1 MKKRFLATILCIL
14 MLVPCFTWV
23 TFAGE
28 GDVSPWEKESVNV
41 APKGKTYQTSNWNAD
56 SSARYMNNGSLWS
69 SWQFWRPGDP
79 DRGAGYEGIDNTR
92 QHVGMSF
99 NQYQTVNEVTVFGHK
114 YWNGV
119 FCPKCYRSLANNEYT
134 TKYNDEGKIESQR
147 CNECKTDVHI
157 ATDVKNN
164 IKYTVEVLVQ
174 GQWYVAGHAYNDDME
189 YVVKNDKVLGGTGGV
204 IGQVT
209 IKFDKVF
216 AQYDKNGDVV
226 VDENGN
232 PILTD
237 WATTKNIR
245 IVCSEYGAWALLD
258 TTDGLSFTYANG
270 DVATVKYGGTTY
282 TVTRDT
288 ESSVPTYNTTYKY
301 KLKDGTVVDYKM
313 VVSVNESFGAAG
325 YPVVRIEQE
334 QPMTIG
340 DEYAYLSDG
349 TIATKMI
356 TADRY
361 LFEYNA
367 DGTIKLTNKTRSTHD
382 WWHVPLL
389 HEIYIWGHQSVN
401 TPKFDVPE
409 GAEVV
414 TDAALGGM
422 AGATTS
428 QTQYYPLLGNDRNS
442 GSYWRARDY
451 ENQSYW
457 IDFEG
462 SYLVDEIKLNFG
474 GLAAAY
480 DNAKFTYDIYVMR
493 NGEWQKIAS
502 DTATAT
508 SGLWEPGDLMAYPV
522 GEGRIEQVKITFTS
536 SKDANGE
543 DIPPVITEV
552 SAPIIN
558 GEQVVFLSSYLN
570 YHRASSTAQGNLAC
584 YGEAYCSSSFD
595 YSNISDVSYI
605 NDGQV
610 TDDAYSWYAV
620 DFVVGTYCGVK
631 LKDSE
636 DVTKVV
642 LYFNDQITQGKPEEH
657 VMSFDV
663 QALVNGQYVTIASGT
678 SYDEVNKKAI
688 VSIEFETVNTNDIRI
703 VYKSNGMVYPYL
715 KELEVYAG
723 QKRYTSFE
731 GYVLDTSIR
740 TLYGRKATVDFM
752 DPSYVKRA
760 KFMDLTS
767 PLEFLV
773 FATKY
778 GIQ

>member
-1 MKKRFLATILCIL
+1 

-23 TFAGE
+23 AFAGE
-28 GDVSPWEKESVNV
+28 GDISLWEKESVNV

-56 SSARYMNNGSLWS
+56 SSARYMNNGQLWN

-99 NQYQTVNEVTVFGHK
+99 NQYQSVNEVTVFGHK

-119 FCPKCYRSLANNEYT
+119 FCPKCYRSLAANEYT
-134 TKYNDEGKIESQR
+134 VKYNDEGKVESEK
-147 CNECKTDVHI
+147 CNTCKTQVHI
-157 ATDVKNN
+157 SNDVKNN
-164 IKYTVEVLVQ
+164 IKYSVEVLVQ
-174 GQWYVAGHAYNDDME
+174 GQWYVAGYAYNDEMQYE
-189 YVVKNDKVLGGTGGV
+189 IKNDKVLGGTGGY
-204 IGQVT
+204 IGKLT

-216 AQYDKNGDVV
+216 PQYDKNGDVV
-226 VDENGN
+226 VDSNGD

-245 IVCSEYGAWALLD
+245 VVCSEYGAWALLD
-258 TTDGLSFTYANG
+258 TTAGLSFTYAANG
-270 DVATVKYGGTTY
+270 DIATVKYGNTTY
-282 TVTRDT
+282 NVTRDT
-288 ESSVPTYNTTYKY
+288 SLSIPTYNTTYKY
-301 KLKDGTVVDYKM
+301 QLKDGTVVDYQM

-325 YPVVRIEQE
+325 VPIVRIEQE
-334 QPMTIG
+334 VPMTI
-340 DEYAYLSDG
+340 DNDYAYKTDG

-389 HEIYIWGHQSVN
+389 HEIYVWGHQAVYI
-401 TPKFDVPE
+401 PKFDVPE
-409 GAEVV
+409 GAEVA

-442 GSYWRARDY
+442 GTYWRARDY

-474 GLAAAY
+474 GLGAAY
-480 DNAKFTYDIYVMR
+480 DNATLSYDVYVMR

-502 DTATAT
+502 DTVTAT
-508 SGLWEPGDLMAYPV
+508 SALWEPADLKAYSTGD
-522 GEGRIEQVKITFTS
+522 GGRIEQVKINFTS

-620 DFVVGTYCGVK
+620 DFVAGTYCGVK
-631 LKDSE
+631 LKKSE
-636 DVTKVV
+636 DVSKVV

-663 QALVNGQYVTIASGT
+663 QVLVDGVYKTVASGT
-678 SYDEVNKKAI
+678 SYDAVNKKAI
-688 VSIEFETVNTNDIRI
+688 VSIEFDKPVNTNDVRI
-703 VYKSNGMVYPYL
+703 VYKSNGMVFPYL

-723 QKRYTSFE
+723 QKRYSSFE

-740 TLYGRKATVDFM
+740 TLYGRKATVTFSE
-752 DPSYVKRA
+752 PTYVKRA
-760 KFMDLTS
+760 KYMDLTS

-778 GIQ
+778 GL